1 MDGRRRSDL
10 THLHLLVQSIA
21 RCKRAR
27 GWQTRSPPIGYRLG
41 MAAYRIIQ
49 IGSLRDGWAIEVD
62 GIITRS
68 APTAAPL
75 AAWLDARLAGAN
87 EFDADGIAKAIAARP
102 PPSYE
107 ERMAVFFPSGR
118 PEPSR
123 DPFTPRPSH
132 KSG

>member
-1 MDGRRRSDL
+1 
-10 THLHLLVQSIA
+10 
-21 RCKRAR
+21 
-27 GWQTRSPPIGYRLG
+27 
-41 MAAYRIIQ
+41 MATYRIIQ

-87 EFDADGIAKAIAARP
+87 EFDADDIAKAIAARP

-118 PEPSR
+118 SR
-123 DPFTPRPSH
+123 VPDR
-132 KSG
+132 